1 LAADLV
7 PMPSGLLE
15 RLAALGVDVPR
26 VLRDAHISHDLTP
39 RARVTTRE
47 FFAFW
52 HAVERWGGGREL
64 GLRLGTEARMHQL
77 DVASHAACHAP
88 TFGDALK
95 TFARYKRL
103 ICPEEVSVDTAGDE
117 AHLRFHWILA
127 DEHPPL
133 ILVDATFASVVALG
147 RRGTGTP
154 ISPRRI
160 ELTRRCAD
168 EAVLTRHFGCEIR
181 FDAPIDLLV
190 FERSVLTAPF
200 LTYNEDLLA
209 FLLPGL
215 EAALNEPGMPRTL
228 IDDVRTTLSRHLHGE
243 RPTIGAIAK
252 ELGMSARTLQR
263 RLAEV
268 GTTYQ
273 EALDGVRRQVACR
286 LLANTDLDAGAVA
299 FLLGFEELNSFT
311 RAFSAWE
318 GTTPSRWRASN
329 NHQSASLTAS

>member
-1 LAADLV
+1 MAADLV

-15 RLAALGVDVPR
+15 RLATLGVDVPQ
-26 VLRDAHISHDLTP
+26 VLRTAHISHELTP
-39 RARVTTRE
+39 RSRVTTRE

-52 HAVERWGGGREL
+52 HAVERAGGGREL
-64 GLRLGTEARMHQL
+64 GLRLGAEARVHQL

-103 ICPEEVSVDTAGDE
+103 ICPEEISVDIAGDE
-117 AHLRFHWILA
+117 AHLRFHWVLA

-133 ILVDATFASVVALG
+133 ILVDATFASVVALA

-181 FDAPIDLLV
+181 FDAPIDLMI
-190 FERSVLTAPF
+190 FERSVLAAPF
-200 LTYNEDLLA
+200 VTYNEDLLA

-228 IDDVRTTLSRHLHGE
+228 VDDVRSTLSRHLRGE
-243 RPTIGAIAK
+243 RPTIATIAK
-252 ELGMSARTLQR
+252 EMRMSARTLQR

-273 EALDGVRRQVACR
+273 EALDGVRRQVARR
-286 LLANTDLDAGAVA
+286 LLANTDLDAGEVA

-318 GTTPSRWRASN
+318 GMTPTRWRASDDR
-329 NHQSASLTAS
+329 QSASVTAS